1 MVPQVVSYLVLA
13 WASYEAEGMFSVHL
27 AMFSPCA
34 WSEFVPQD
42 LPVSFLFPAH
52 LSLPKCRNSSQKLA
66 GRDPVE
72 IGESDEGLQF

>member
-1 MVPQVVSYLVLA
+1 MLPQVVSYLVLA
-13 WASYEAEGMFSVHL
+13 WGLYEAEGMFSVHL

-42 LPVSFLFPAH
+42 IQVLFLYPAH
-52 LSLPKCRNSSQKLA
+52 LSLFKFRSSSQKLR

-72 IGESDEGLQF
+72 IGEPDEWLQF